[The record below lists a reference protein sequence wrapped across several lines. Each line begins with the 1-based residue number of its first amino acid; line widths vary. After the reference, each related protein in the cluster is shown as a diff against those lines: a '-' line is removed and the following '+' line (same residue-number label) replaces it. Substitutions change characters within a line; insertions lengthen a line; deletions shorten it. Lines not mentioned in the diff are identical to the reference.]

1 MLSCSSPDYIPPS
14 LRYDVHPT
22 LPDFLAELEGKLE
35 SIAASRV
42 GYILN
47 PQARG
52 TADVRDLLVL
62 ELVNRARPQILHLR
76 EQGTI
81 HPERLYQLLV
91 GLAGEMAT
99 YAAGDRRPPPF
110 AVYHHPEP
118 GTAFQPLIKT
128 IRQLLV
134 GLAKIEGKAV
144 PVPLHVHK
152 SGIRTT
158 EDTTPE
164 LFKESSFVLAVR
176 AAVPTE
182 QVRNRF
188 PRLSVIGPAEEFQD
202 LFTSRLR
209 GIGLEALPVAPRQI
223 PFHSGMTYFEL
234 DRSNAYW
241 QRLPA
246 LQQPRHRRRGRLARA
261 RDRML
266 GDPGLSHGWGR
277 SVRAAVPGRP
287 DDGGPAPA
295 RGSPPAADR
304 SAPSDRIPRRPCA
317 ARLRDPEHRQP
328 QSAARGRHSYTQ
340 PGTAPA
346 QPQPAGRPGCAAP
359 PALGRARPLS
369 DGRAGGRRRPRKA
382 EQAALGARR
391 PARRRGA
398 QHAVGRSLGM
408 GPHRARGVPVVP
420 DAMLASTSSK
430 RWQTCSA
437 SPAATPTCWR
447 SSIAASP
454 WASRA
459 AIASAVTEAGMWT
472 AFASRSPARWRS
484 LSVQRSPHCR
494 LIGRG

>member
-1 MLSCSSPDYIPPS
+1 MDGRADVQVARPVFSLRHEADDRAGLIGIGVCRIKGREPGGAVVLDSDYIPPS

-35 SIAASRV
+35 SIASARV

-52 TADVRDLLVL
+52 AAEVRDLMVL

-76 EQGTI
+76 EQGTM
-81 HPERLYQLLV
+81 HPERLYQFLV

-110 AVYHHPEP
+110 AVYRHPEP
-118 GTAFQPLIKT
+118 ATAFQPLIKT
-128 IRQLLV
+128 MRQLLV

-182 QVRNRF
+182 QVRGRF

-223 PFHSGMTYFEL
+223 PFHAGMTYFEL

-241 QRLPA
+241 QRLP
-246 LQQPRHRRRGRLARA
+246 
-261 RDRML
+261 
-266 GDPGLSHGWGR
+266 
-277 SVRAAVPGRP
+277 
-287 DDGGPAPA
+287 
-295 RGSPPAADR
+295 
-304 SAPSDRIPRRPCA
+304 
-317 ARLRDPEHRQP
+317 
-328 QSAARGRHSYTQ
+328 
-340 PGTAPA
+340 
-346 QPQPAGRPGCAAP
+346 
-359 PALGRARPLS
+359 
-369 DGRAGGRRRPRKA
+369 
-382 EQAALGARR
+382 
-391 PARRRGA
+391 
-398 QHAVGRSLGM
+398 
-408 GPHRARGVPVVP
+408 
-420 DAMLASTSSK
+420 
-430 RWQTCSA
+430 
-437 SPAATPTCWR
+437 R
-447 SSIAASP
+447 SSSLVIGVEGDWP
-454 WASRA
+454 ELEVECWAIRD
-459 AIASAVTEAGMWT
+459 
-472 AFASRSPARWRS
+472 
-484 LSVQRSPHCR
+484 
-494 LIGRG
+494 